1 MNSKFND
8 KLDNLGT
15 FFKGLKEDVILL
27 QNDKDTSYNEEIASC
42 RINSLFKLVNR
53 LRHGKLLHRNS
64 YRVWNL
70 VP

>member
-15 FFKGLKEDVILL
+15 FFKGLKDDVILL

-42 RINSLFKLVNR
+42 MYLW
-53 LRHGKLLHRNS
+53 S
-64 YRVWNL
+64 Y
-70 VP
+70 